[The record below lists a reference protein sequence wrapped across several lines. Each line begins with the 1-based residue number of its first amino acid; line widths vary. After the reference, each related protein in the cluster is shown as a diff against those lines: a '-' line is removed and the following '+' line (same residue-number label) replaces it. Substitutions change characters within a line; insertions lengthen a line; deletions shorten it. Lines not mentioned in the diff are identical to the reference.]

1 MSVARAALRPRTQ
14 LRWTLTANIRSR
26 NFSSRVS
33 RGRSYSSQ
41 DAIDLLNTLQTPFK
55 VFQARV
61 AAGIRPDAT
70 FMTEMRSCLARI
82 GHSPRDLDRLNIVHV
97 AGTKGKGTV
106 CAYVDSILNRWRA
119 SHGVPGKLG
128 LLTSPHLISVRER
141 IRINSEPVSEDL
153 FAKYFFEVW
162 DRLEQ
167 NPPQGSEGHMSP
179 HDGSGGKD
187 DWLDHWSAGSY
198 AGKPIYARYFTL
210 MSWHLFLSEG
220 VDLAVYETGIGGEY
234 DATNVVE
241 RPLATAITTLGI
253 DHVHALGRTIGEIAW
268 HKAGII
274 KSGSVNYT
282 VRHEAFPEAE
292 EVLKERA
299 AEKDTGLELLE
310 IDPRLDAV
318 KVHPDKEFQR
328 KNATL
333 GVALAEAALSKLD
346 PTFTVKES
354 LPHEFVDG
362 LEKVVWRGRCE
373 IKEED
378 DVRWHID
385 GAHTLDSLK
394 VAGRWFADEVKNKSG
409 PRALI
414 FNQQGR
420 SEATEFLEDFCAA
433 TRSPDGKGFN
443 LVIFCTNRTHAVEGF
458 KREFVNHTVDTAE
471 VVSLKVQHAFAKKW
485 LGLDPNVG
493 EIRIVGSIE
502 EAIQAVRKLAAGTA
516 LSTEVKRHGQPDQ
529 VQALVTGSIHLI
541 GGALEILE
549 GGAKTV

>member
-1 MSVARAALRPRTQ
+1 MLVARASIRPNAQ

-26 NFSSRVS
+26 TFSSRVS
-33 RGRSYSSQ
+33 RGQSYR

-61 AAGIRPDAT
+61 AAGVRPDAS

-167 NPPQGSEGHMSP
+167 NPPQGSVEGVSN
-179 HDGSGGKD
+179 DGSGRKD
-187 DWLDHWSAGSY
+187 DWLDHWSGGSY
-198 AGKPIYARYFTL
+198 AGKPIYARYLTL

-253 DHVHALGRTIGEIAW
+253 DHVHALGGTIGEIAW

-274 KSGSVNYT
+274 KSGSMNYT
-282 VRHEAFPEAE
+282 VRHETFPEAE
-292 EVLKERA
+292 DVLKERA
-299 AEKDTGLELLE
+299 AEKGAELELLE
-310 IDPRLDAV
+310 IDPRLDTV
-318 KVHPDKEFQR
+318 KINPDKEFQR

-346 PTFTVKES
+346 PSFTVKKS
-354 LPHEFVDG
+354 LPQEFVEG

-373 IKEED
+373 VKDED

-394 VAGRWFADEVKNKSG
+394 VAGGWFADEVKTKSG
-409 PRALI
+409 PRALV

-420 SEATEFLEDFCAA
+420 SEATEFLQDFCSA
-433 TRSPDGKGFN
+433 TRSPDGKGFD
-443 LVIFCTNRTHAVEGF
+443 LVVFCTNRTHAVKGF
-458 KREFVNHTVDTAE
+458 KREFVNLTVDAAE
-471 VVSLKVQHAFAKKW
+471 VDSLKVQHAFAKKW
-485 LGLDPNVG
+485 LELDPNAG
-493 EIRIVGSIE
+493 EVKIVASIE
-502 EAIQAVRKLAAGTA
+502 EAIQAVRQLAAGKA
-516 LSTEVKRHGQPDQ
+516 PSAAGKGNHQPDQ

-549 GGAKTV
+549 GDAKTL

>member
-1 MSVARAALRPRTQ
+1 MPVARAAMRPRAQ
-14 LRWTLTANIRSR
+14 LRWMLMANIRSR
-26 NFSSRVS
+26 TFSARVS
-33 RGRSYSSQ
+33 RGRSYS

-61 AAGIRPDAT
+61 AAGVRPDAS

-119 SHGVPGKLG
+119 SHGVPAKLG

-167 NPPQGSEGHMSP
+167 NPPQGSVVGVP
-179 HDGSGGKD
+179 DDGSDRKD
-187 DWLDHWSAGSY
+187 DWLDHWSGGSY
-198 AGKPIYARYFTL
+198 AGKPIYARYLTL

-220 VDLAVYETGIGGEY
+220 VGLAVYETGIGGEY

-253 DHVHALGRTIGEIAW
+253 DHVHALGGTIGEIAW

-274 KSGSVNYT
+274 KPGSANYT

-292 EVLKERA
+292 DVLKARA
-299 AEKDTGLELLE
+299 AEKGAGLEFLE
-310 IDPRLDAV
+310 IDPRLDVV
-318 KVHPDKEFQR
+318 KVHPNKGFQR
-328 KNATL
+328 QNATL

-346 PTFTVKES
+346 PRFTVKES
-354 LPHEFVDG
+354 LPQEFVEG

-373 IKEED
+373 VKEES

-394 VAGRWFADEVKNKSG
+394 VAGGWFADEVKNKSG
-409 PRALI
+409 PRALV

-433 TRSPDGKGFN
+433 TKSPDGRGFD
-443 LVIFCTNRTHAVEGF
+443 LVLFCTNRTYAVEGF
-458 KREFVNHTVDTAE
+458 KQEFVNHTVDAAE
-471 VVSLKVQHAFAKKW
+471 VGSLKVQHAFAKKW
-485 LGLDPNVG
+485 LELDPNVG
-493 EIRIVGSIE
+493 EIKIVGSVE
-502 EAIQAVRKLAAGTA
+502 EAIQAVRKLAAGKPTSTA
-516 LSTEVKRHGQPDQ
+516 DKNHQIHSQ
-529 VQALVTGSIHLI
+529 VQALITGSIHLI

-549 GGAKTV
+549 GGPKNL

>member
-1 MSVARAALRPRTQ
+1 MPVVRTAMGPRAQ

-26 NFSSRVS
+26 TFSSQVS
-33 RGRSYSSQ
+33 RGRSRSYS

-61 AAGIRPDAT
+61 AAGVRPDAS

-119 SHGVPGKLG
+119 SHGVPSKLG

-141 IRINSEPVSEDL
+141 IRINSKPVSEDL

-167 NPPQGSEGHMSP
+167 NPPQGAVGDVP
-179 HDGSGGKD
+179 NDGSGRKD

-198 AGKPIYARYFTL
+198 AGKPIYARYLTL

-253 DHVHALGRTIGEIAW
+253 DHVHALGGTIGEIAW

-274 KSGSVNYT
+274 KPGSANYT
-282 VRHEAFPEAE
+282 VRHEAFLEAE
-292 EVLKERA
+292 DVLKERA
-299 AEKDTGLELLE
+299 AEKGAGLEFLE

-333 GVALAEAALSKLD
+333 GVALAEAALAKLD
-346 PTFTVKES
+346 PAFTVQES
-354 LPHEFVDG
+354 LPQEFVEG

-373 IKEED
+373 VKEED

-385 GAHTLDSLK
+385 GAHTLDSLR
-394 VAGRWFADEVKNKSG
+394 VAGGWFADEVKDKSG
-409 PRALI
+409 PRALV

-433 TRSPDGKGFN
+433 TRSPDGKGFD

-458 KREFVNHTVDTAE
+458 KQEFVNHTVDAAE
-471 VVSLKVQHAFAKKW
+471 VGSLKVQHAFAKKW
-485 LGLDPNVG
+485 HELDPNVG
-493 EIRIVGSIE
+493 QLKVVGSIE
-502 EAIQAVRKLAAGTA
+502 EAIQAVRQLATETTTSAAGKGHQRPG
-516 LSTEVKRHGQPDQ
+516 E

-549 GGAKTV
+549 GGAKIL

>member
-1 MSVARAALRPRTQ
+1 MLVARASIRPNAQ

-26 NFSSRVS
+26 TFSSRVS
-33 RGRSYSSQ
+33 RGQSYSSQ

-61 AAGIRPDAT
+61 AAGVRPDAS

-167 NPPQGSEGHMSP
+167 NPPQGSVEGVSN
-179 HDGSGGKD
+179 DGSGRKD
-187 DWLDHWSAGSY
+187 DWLDHWSGGSY
-198 AGKPIYARYFTL
+198 AGKPIYARYLTL

-253 DHVHALGRTIGEIAW
+253 DHVHALGGTIGEIAW

-274 KSGSVNYT
+274 KSGSMNYT
-282 VRHEAFPEAE
+282 VRHETFPEAE
-292 EVLKERA
+292 DVLKERA
-299 AEKDTGLELLE
+299 AEKGAELELLE
-310 IDPRLDAV
+310 IDPRLDTV
-318 KVHPDKEFQR
+318 KINPDKEFQR

-346 PTFTVKES
+346 PSFTVKKS
-354 LPHEFVDG
+354 LPQEFVEG

-373 IKEED
+373 VKDED

-394 VAGRWFADEVKNKSG
+394 VAGGWFADEVKTKYVPWMIIYG
-409 PRALI
+409 CKAAPR
-414 FNQQGR
+414 QQNSYRTFVPQPGHQT
-420 SEATEFLEDFCAA
+420 A
-433 TRSPDGKGFN
+433 KGLTWWSFAQIEHM
-443 LVIFCTNRTHAVEGF
+443 LSRASS
-458 KREFVNHTVDTAE
+458 EFVNLTVDAAE
-471 VVSLKVQHAFAKKW
+471 VDSLKVQHAFAKKW
-485 LGLDPNVG
+485 LELDPNAG
-493 EIRIVGSIE
+493 EVKIVASIE
-502 EAIQAVRKLAAGTA
+502 EAIQAVRQLAAGKA
-516 LSTEVKRHGQPDQ
+516 PSAAGKGNHQPDQ

-549 GGAKTV
+549 GDAKTL